1 MATANK
7 LENELFRI
15 IKKLDNSSK
24 GKVLNFVNSLL
35 TPKEKHSKLMQLA
48 GSISE
53 EDADL
58 MSKAIEDGCENI
70 DLDGWK

>member
-7 LENELFRI
+7 LDSQLFEI
-15 IKKLDNSSK
+15 IKKLDISNK

-35 TPKEKHSKLMQLA
+35 TPKEKHSKLMKLA
-48 GSISE
+48 GSVSE
-53 EDADL
+53 VDADL
-58 MSKAIEDGCENI
+58 MEKAIEEGCENI